1 MSIKRRLIHY
11 LEGKDMFKKK
21 TLLLLSS
28 ALLIGALPA
37 TTDAA
42 VVKKNIQATYN
53 NVKVKYNGYVVPTD
67 TEPFIVNGTTYIPL
81 RMMAG
86 VFNKDVSWDQASFTV
101 SVGDRVDPK
110 IAQLQAELAAKD
122 SKIST
127 LEKDVTYYR
136 DQLDKKD
143 KDKKKKSKKDDVDEL
158 EDNLNDDYGKW
169 KKIEWDIT
177 LKGDEDDIDVTIK
190 VDLDDYKSKYEDLS
204 DSEIK
209 KFIKDICDDI
219 WDEFKDADIEGTI
232 YDTDGK
238 DDLWEFKGKGKTNK
252 VTYDK
257 Q

>member
-1 MSIKRRLIHY
+1 
-11 LEGKDMFKKK
+11 MFKKK

-86 VFNKDVSWDQASFTV
+86 VFNKDVSWDQASYTV
-101 SVGDRVDPK
+101 TVGDRVDPR
-110 IAQLQAELAAKD
+110 IAQLQSEISSKD
-122 SKIST
+122 SKIAS
-127 LEKDVTYYR
+127 LERDVSNYR

-143 KDKKKKSKKDDVDEL
+143 KDKKKKSKNSDVDDL
-158 EDNLNDDYGKW
+158 EDDLNDTYEKW
-169 KKIEWDIT
+169 KKIEWEIV

-190 VDLDDYKSKYEDLS
+190 VDLDEFKSKYEDLS

-219 WDEFKDADIEGTI
+219 WDEFDDADIDGTI
-232 YDTDGK
+232 YDTDGRE
-238 DDLWEFKGKGKTNK
+238 DLWEFEGKGKNNK